1 MLTGSIRRSLE
12 AFNRR
17 DWDVFMH
24 LYRDDSEFIPMPG
37 VGGDT
42 PGLDIADRY
51 VGATGVREFFAA
63 WEEAWE
69 VFEADPQ
76 EVIDFGDSYLILL
89 RLHGRARGSGLEID
103 QNAGHL
109 YRWRRGMIGR
119 AELYGSR
126 EQALA
131 AVGLGRRG

>member
-1 MLTGSIRRSLE
+1 
-12 AFNRR
+12 
-17 DWDVFMH
+17 MH
-24 LYRDDSEFIPMPG
+24 LYTDESEFIPMPG
-37 VGGDT
+37 VGDDRL
-42 PGLDIADRY
+42 GLDISDRY
-51 VGATGVREFFAA
+51 LGAAGVRDFFTA

-76 EVIDFGDSYLILL
+76 EVLDFGDTYLILL

-109 YRWRRGMIGR
+109 YRWRRGMIVR
-119 AELYGSR
+119 AELYGTR

-131 AVGLGRRG
+131 VVGLSQ